1 MKTFS
6 RSILILLIAMLVG
19 NAYSQQPQRMSAE
32 DRAKSLTESMTKE
45 LKLDDK
51 TAEKVQELNLKYA
64 KKQQKKMDEAR
75 ESGDRSKVREEM
87 GKINDEKNK
96 HMKHILGDKKYDQ
109 YIKLLEER
117 RQNRGGGQGGGN
129 QK

>member
-6 RSILILLIAMLVG
+6 RSILFLLMAFLVG
-19 NAYSQQPQRMSAE
+19 NAYAQQPQRMSAE
-32 DRAKSLTESMTKE
+32 DRAKSLTEWMTKE
-45 LKLDDK
+45 LALDDK
-51 TAEKVQELNLKYA
+51 TSEKVQELNLKYA
-64 KKQQKKMDEAR
+64 KKQQKKMEEAR

-96 HMKHILGDKKYDQ
+96 HLKPVLGDEKYEQ
-109 YIKLLEER
+109 YLKLMEER

>member
-96 HMKHILGDKKYDQ
+96 HMKHVLGDKKYDQ

>member
-1 MKTFS
+1 MKTIC
-6 RSILILLIAMLVG
+6 RSVMVIILALVVSS
-19 NAYSQQPQRMSAE
+19 AYSQPPQRMSAE
-32 DRAKSLTESMTKE
+32 ERAKSTTEWMTKE
-45 LKLDDK
+45 LKLDEK
-51 TAEKVQELNLKYA
+51 TSEKVQELNLKYA
-64 KKQQKKMDEAR
+64 KKQEKKMEEAR

-96 HMKHILGDKKYDQ
+96 HLKPVLGDEKYEQ
-109 YIKLLEER
+109 YLKLMEER